1 MPVESI
7 KLSPKKNGKGYVSS
21 YSVSISSREAQECSL
36 VGKPVIK
43 IIDSNSGEII
53 IKAKGF
59 TVTLEMLR
67 KIVELKELE
76 KEEQERISRRYYANP
91 RIITMEEALNRF
103 ADEQSGKISYPAYE
117 QLEAYVLSLSME
129 NVVDLALMMYLGRD
143 MDCDMNTQPGED
155 RFLEFYDRYNDIVC
169 GRSKEELVDMI
180 LEKSPLLM
188 YLRNGYRLLMAPEG
202 TSLDSFFHRWDE
214 M

>member
-7 KLSPKKNGKGYVSS
+7 KLSPKKNGKGYASS

-43 IIDSNSGEII
+43 IIDRNSGEII

-91 RIITMEEALNRF
+91 KIVTMPEALNRF
-103 ADEQSGKISYPAYE
+103 ADEQSGKISYPA
-117 QLEAYVLSLSME
+117 
-129 NVVDLALMMYLGRD
+129 
-143 MDCDMNTQPGED
+143 
-155 RFLEFYDRYNDIVC
+155 
-169 GRSKEELVDMI
+169 
-180 LEKSPLLM
+180 
-188 YLRNGYRLLMAPEG
+188 
-202 TSLDSFFHRWDE
+202 
-214 M
+214 

>member
-43 IIDSNSGEII
+43 IIDRNSGEII

-91 RIITMEEALNRF
+91 KIVTMAEALNRF

-117 QLEAYVLSLSME
+117 QLEAYFLSLSME

-155 RFLEFYDRYNDIVC
+155 RFLEFYDRYKGIVC